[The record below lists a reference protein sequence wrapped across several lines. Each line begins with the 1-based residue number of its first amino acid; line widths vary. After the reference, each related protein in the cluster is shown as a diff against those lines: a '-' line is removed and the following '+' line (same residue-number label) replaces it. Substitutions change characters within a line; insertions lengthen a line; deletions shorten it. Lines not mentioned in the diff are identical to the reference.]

1 MGSNRPDISA
11 VPNSLAI
18 TGCAAVYSV
27 FFVDER
33 AIFYPPPHKRIH
45 TSLPITKQFG
55 TND

>member
-33 AIFYPPPHKRIH
+33 AIFYPPHKRIH
-45 TSLPITKQFG
+45 TSLPITKQFA